1 MLRAIKGL
9 DRWVVIEMKD
19 AAWRRLAVA
28 VRHLLVDAAARAGTV
43 LGQLRRPRR
52 AGTLSMPLVP
62 GPGLAA
68 RSAGLDRDVV
78 TLHG

>member
-9 DRWVVIEMKD
+9 GRWVVIEMKD
-19 AAWRRLAVA
+19 AERRRLAVA
-28 VRHLLVDAAARAGTV
+28 VRHLLVDSAASAGTAI
-43 LGQLRRPRR
+43 GQLRRPRR

-68 RSAGLDRDVV
+68 FGWSLTAAW
-78 TLHG
+78 